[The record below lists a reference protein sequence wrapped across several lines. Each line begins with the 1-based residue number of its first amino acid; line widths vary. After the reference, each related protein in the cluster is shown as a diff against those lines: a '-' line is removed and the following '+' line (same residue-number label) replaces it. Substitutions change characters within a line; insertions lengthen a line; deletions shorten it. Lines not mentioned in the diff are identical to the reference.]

1 MKFFSSFF
9 SFKKSHKWVG
19 LLYRSLFYLFGNRCS
34 KVRLYT
40 LFDVIIF
47 LFLLNCVLWSMP
59 HVCCVLVTIS
69 RPSAN
74 TQDQQVLLVVEI
86 FKIKNSARSFAVRV
100 LEQPWPEK
108 TLLSDLI
115 LVLIHLLYNSLTW
128 IFNSIQLNTKIRTPH
143 YINQHVVPFGHML
156 VVAVIMAEQRP
167 EFFPLVSLLNK
178 HCVWACFLMLPQ
190 QIHMNISFFPVCF

>member
-1 MKFFSSFF
+1 
-9 SFKKSHKWVG
+9 
-19 LLYRSLFYLFGNRCS
+19 
-34 KVRLYT
+34 
-40 LFDVIIF
+40 
-47 LFLLNCVLWSMP
+47 MP

-115 LVLIHLLYNSLTW
+115 LVLIHLLYNSLT
-128 IFNSIQLNTKIRTPH
+128 
-143 YINQHVVPFGHML
+143 
-156 VVAVIMAEQRP
+156 
-167 EFFPLVSLLNK
+167 
-178 HCVWACFLMLPQ
+178 
-190 QIHMNISFFPVCF
+190 